1 MRYLHRK
8 LSRNELG
15 LLLQLVEE
23 QFFDGL
29 ERVLQEVEA
38 EGSAAVPE
46 RVGGPGGGGWKGS
59 VEEVLAAET
68 EWWRCDGG
76 REEFEFPVHGER
88 RWFGVEEEGI
98 IGRAGLG
105 SRVALHYEPGGFG
118 GDEEEDV
125 FALQS
130 WVVGLLGV

>member
-1 MRYLHRK
+1 M
-8 LSRNELG
+8 
-15 LLLQLVEE
+15 
-23 QFFDGL
+23 
-29 ERVLQEVEA
+29 EA

-46 RVGGPGGGGWKGS
+46 RVGGAGGGKGS
-59 VEEVLAAET
+59 VEEVLAVET
-68 EWWRCDGG
+68 EWWWWCNGG

-88 RWFGVEEEGI
+88 RFGVEEEGV
-98 IGRAGLG
+98 IGRAGIG
-105 SRVALHYEPGGFG
+105 SRVALHDEPGGFG

>member
-23 QFFDGL
+23 LFFGGL

-46 RVGGPGGGGWKGS
+46 RVGGAGGGCGEGS
-59 VEEVLAAET
+59 VEEVLVAET
-68 EWWRCDGG
+68 GWRCDGG

-88 RWFGVEEEGI
+88 RFGVEEEGI
-98 IGRAGLG
+98 IGRAGIG
-105 SRVALHYEPGGFG
+105 SRVALHDEPGGFG